1 MDRQLF
7 REIGLLPSTL
17 VVVGNIIGVG
27 IFTTSGL
34 IAEQLGTSWW
44 LLGVWILGGLLALIG
59 AICYSVLSIHIPRA
73 GGEYAFLYPSYGPF
87 AAFLAGWTSLL
98 IGFSAPIAASALG
111 LAHYL
116 APLLPFTDPKY
127 PPVLKGIAGLTLLVV
142 TLLLSVGLKFGS
154 RVHSLITILNL
165 ALALGFAAAT
175 LGNVPASQNLKPIL
189 SDFSLGFDLPSLGT
203 AVVLVM
209 FAYSGWN
216 AAAYLA
222 EEIRQPE
229 RYVPRALILGTVTV
243 IAIYMLMNLAFLGA
257 VPASKLAGKIP
268 VAQITSEVAFG
279 TWGNTVVNVL
289 ILFCILSSITAMSIA
304 GPRVYFAMSRD
315 HLFPKWLAQVHKTRK
330 IPLKSIWF
338 QCSLAIVLI
347 GLGSLRDILIY
358 SGSILLF
365 FATLTTSTLLT
376 KTPRTGGSLS
386 LWILYRTLPCVF
398 IVVNSVVL
406 ASAAVSN
413 PRQILAGIATLVVGI
428 PVYFYYRRG
437 HF

>member
-17 VVVGNIIGVG
+17 VVVGNVIGIG

-44 LLGVWILGGLLALIG
+44 LLGIWILGGLLALIG
-59 AICYSVLSIHIPRA
+59 AICYSVLSIHLPRA

-87 AAFLAGWTSLL
+87 AAFLSGWTSLL

-116 APLLPFTDPKY
+116 APLLPFTNPNC
-127 PPVLKGIAGLTLLVV
+127 PLVLKGIAVLTLLGV

-154 RVHSLITILNL
+154 HVHSLLTILNL
-165 ALALGFAAAT
+165 ALALGFATAT
-175 LGNVPASQNLKPIL
+175 LGSVPASHNLQPIV
-189 SDFSLGFDLPSLGT
+189 SDFSLCFDLPSLGT

-229 RYVPRALILGTVTV
+229 RYVPGALILGTVTV
-243 IAIYMLMNLAFLGA
+243 IAVYVLMNLAFFGS
-257 VPASKLAGKIP
+257 VPVSRLAGEIS

-279 TWGNTVVNVL
+279 AWGDTVVNIL
-289 ILFCILSSITAMSIA
+289 ILFCILSSITAMSIT

-315 HLFPKWLAQVHKTRK
+315 HLFPEWLAQVHKTKK

-338 QCSLAIVLI
+338 QCGLALVLI

-365 FATLTTSTLLT
+365 FATLTISTLLM
-376 KTPRTGGSLS
+376 KRPRTGGALS
-386 LWILYRTLPCVF
+386 LWILYRTFPSVF
-398 IVVNSVVL
+398 VVVNSVVL
-406 ASAAVSN
+406 ASASVSN
-413 PRQILAGIATLVVGI
+413 PREIFAGIATLVIGI
-428 PVYFYYRRG
+428 PVYFYYRKD